1 MGSNNEN
8 LSRQDSTGDRIS
20 ANIPGT
26 ILRFPAYPCGME
38 AMGMNKFCRTTGG
51 SASRSGNRNSS
62 NTRSRVIGIVL
73 IAIGALVLL
82 LFVPYWVWSSVLAIL
97 LISIGFLIW
106 RFG

>member
-1 MGSNNEN
+1 
-8 LSRQDSTGDRIS
+8 
-20 ANIPGT
+20 
-26 ILRFPAYPCGME
+26 ME
-38 AMGMNKFCRTTGG
+38 AMGMSKFCRTTGG
-51 SASRSGNRNSS
+51 SASRSGNTGSG
-62 NTRSRVIGIVL
+62 NTRSRIIGIVL